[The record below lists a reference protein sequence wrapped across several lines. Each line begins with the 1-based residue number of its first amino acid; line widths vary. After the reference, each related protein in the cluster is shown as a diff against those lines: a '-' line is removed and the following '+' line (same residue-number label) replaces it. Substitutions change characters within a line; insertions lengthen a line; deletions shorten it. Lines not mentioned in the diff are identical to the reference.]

1 MPSAS
6 SLLTPKCAVA
16 AWHGVASAKFAS
28 ADLSPPSD
36 TVPDTV
42 SLCDGCVD
50 DFGLVGIPHV
60 VICHPA

>member
-1 MPSAS
+1 
-6 SLLTPKCAVA
+6 
-16 AWHGVASAKFAS
+16 
-28 ADLSPPSD
+28 
-36 TVPDTV
+36 VPDTV